1 MRQTA
6 YLLLLM
12 FVSTFGWISCK
23 DDEQPAPEPILV
35 TINVSSVT
43 NVTDNGAALSGSVA
57 LNRGSVADKGFCW
70 STSSLPTTLDNQVSM
85 GPGGG
90 SFDTTIVG
98 LAAGTAYNVRAYA
111 IVGGMTYYS
120 TPVGFNTTL
129 VGSGLLRFEF
139 ENTVDGTPIQLGP
152 LAYTNQAGNQY
163 SVDLL
168 KYYVSNIKFL
178 NQGVIVHAAGNY
190 ELVNAA
196 DPSSLAFNVSLPQGN
211 YDEIRFLLGVDSA
224 SNVSGAQGGE
234 LDPSFGMFWDWN
246 TGYIY
251 FKHEGQFIDSNG
263 DTLPL
268 VYHYGALPALREHP
282 FAATFSLS
290 AGQTKT
296 VKFRFNLNKL
306 YRSPNVVDFNNNN
319 IHSGGANWVNTIREN
334 FENAFELTS
343 IN

>member
-1 MRQTA
+1 MRMPLP
-6 YLLLLM
+6 LLLL
-12 FVSTFGWISCK
+12 FCVFAIGSLSCN
-23 DDEQPAPEPILV
+23 DEEQSPPEPILV
-35 TINVSSVT
+35 TINAGSVT
-43 NVTDNGAALSGSVA
+43 NITDNSAALGGSVA
-57 LNRGSVADKGFCW
+57 LNRGSVTDKGFCW
-70 STSSLPTTLDNQVSM
+70 STASLPTTLDNQVSL
-85 GPGGG
+85 GPGAG
-90 SFDTTIVG
+90 SFNTTILG
-98 LAAGTAYNVRAYA
+98 LMAGTTYNVRAYA
-111 IVGGMTYYS
+111 VVGSVTYYS
-120 TPVGFNTTL
+120 SVVSFNTTL

-152 LAYTNQAGNQY
+152 LSYFNQAGNQY

-196 DPSSLAFNVSLPQGN
+196 DASSLAFNVPLPQGN

-224 SNVSGAQGGE
+224 SNVSGAQSGE

-251 FKHEGQFIDSNG
+251 FKHEGHFIDTAG

-282 FAATFSLS
+282 FAAAFSLS

-306 YRSPNVVDFNNNN
+306 YRSPNAVDFNNNN
-319 IHSGGANWVNTIREN
+319 IHSGGANWVNTLREN
-334 FENAFELTS
+334 FENAFELVS

>member
-1 MRQTA
+1 MRQPLP
-6 YLLLLM
+6 LLLL
-12 FVSTFGWISCK
+12 FCVFTLGWMSCK
-23 DDEQPAPEPILV
+23 DDEQPEPL
-35 TINVSSVT
+35 SVT
-43 NVTDNGAALSGSVA
+43 VTAGLATNITDNSASVSGSVA
-57 LNRGSVADKGFCW
+57 LNRGSVTDKGFCW
-70 STSSLPTTLDNQVSM
+70 STASLPTTLDNKVSM
-85 GPGGG
+85 GPGAGA
-90 SFDTTIVG
+90 FDTTLVG
-98 LAAGTAYNVRAYA
+98 LAAGTGYNLRSFAV
-111 IVGGMTYYS
+111 VGGVTYYS
-120 TPVGFNTTL
+120 SVISFSTTL
-129 VGSGLLRFEF
+129 IGSGLLRFEF
-139 ENTVDGTPIQLGP
+139 ENTVDGAPIQLGP

-168 KYYVSNIKFL
+168 KYYISNIKFL
-178 NQGVIVHAAGNY
+178 NQGVVVHAADNY

-196 DPSSLAFNVSLPQGN
+196 DASSLAFNIAVPQGN

-234 LDPSFGMFWDWN
+234 LDPSYGMFWDWN

-251 FKHEGQFIDSNG
+251 FKHEGQFIDSAG

-282 FAATFSLS
+282 FAAAFSLS
-290 AGQTKT
+290 AGQIKT

-306 YRSPNVVDFNNNN
+306 YRSPNLVDFNNNN

>member
-1 MRQTA
+1 MRQSIS
-6 YLLLLM
+6 LLLLLC
-12 FVSTFGWISCK
+12 VSTFGWISCK
-23 DDEQPAPEPILV
+23 DDEQPEPLAV
-35 TINVSSVT
+35 TVNAGSVT
-43 NVTDNGAALSGSVA
+43 NITDNSAAVNGSVA
-57 LNRGSVADKGFCW
+57 LNRGSVTDKGFCW
-70 STSSLPTTLDNQVSM
+70 STASLPTTLDSRVSM
-85 GPGGG
+85 GPGAG
-90 SFDTTIVG
+90 SFDTILVG
-98 LAAGTAYNVRAYA
+98 LAAGTGYNVRAYA
-111 IVGGMTYYS
+111 VVGGLTYYS
-120 TPVGFNTTL
+120 NVSGFTTTL
-129 VGSGLLRFEF
+129 TGSGLLRFEF

-178 NQGVIVHAAGNY
+178 NQGVVVHAAGNY

-196 DPSSLAFNVSLPQGN
+196 DPSTLSFNIPLPQGS

-224 SNVSGAQGGE
+224 SNVSGAQSGE

-282 FAATFSLS
+282 FAAAFSLS

-334 FENAFELTS
+334 FENAFELIS